1 MEENREQ
8 PTMEPANVINITEEE
23 SAVSEVGSQGTYGKF
38 KSAEKLLEAY
48 NNLESEFTKKCQLLS
63 ELQKDKRQEESS
75 APSTQTET
83 QTSQQN
89 EDDQFSA
96 FLLANEMAK
105 PFEEEIKEKVSST
118 NQLSPYEVAWAKVVL
133 GHLNAEQKTS
143 DPIVNNYVLSD
154 ENVRKKLFKNIL
166 ATLLS
171 TNHHKSFLQ
180 RVGKECQASV
190 LTLQLP
196 FPKQRKC

>member
-83 QTSQQN
+83 QTS
-89 EDDQFSA
+89 
-96 FLLANEMAK
+96 
-105 PFEEEIKEKVSST
+105 
-118 NQLSPYEVAWAKVVL
+118 
-133 GHLNAEQKTS
+133 
-143 DPIVNNYVLSD
+143 
-154 ENVRKKLFKNIL
+154 KK
-166 ATLLS
+166 A
-171 TNHHKSFLQ
+171 
-180 RVGKECQASV
+180 
-190 LTLQLP
+190 
-196 FPKQRKC
+196 